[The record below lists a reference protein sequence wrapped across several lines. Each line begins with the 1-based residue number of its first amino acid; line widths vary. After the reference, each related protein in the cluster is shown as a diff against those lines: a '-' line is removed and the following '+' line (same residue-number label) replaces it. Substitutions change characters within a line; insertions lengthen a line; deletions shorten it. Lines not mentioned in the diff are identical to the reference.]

1 MPIACLGLGVLSFG
15 WKSAAKNFAGGEF
28 PLRPTAPSAAPRLGI
43 RRRLLR
49 LLKGRPLARDPVGP
63 AAGQSPLCQ
72 SQPDDR
78 SAGNIGEKPLKTPVL
93 PAPLP
98 RDAPRDRA
106 SSQRPT
112 PVAVAGRV
120 EVEVG
125 GRCAVAGRAACS
137 LAAATPAA
145 RPAAS
150 SPGTV
155 SASCYAI
162 DLTRD

>member
-78 SAGNIGEKPLKTPVL
+78 SAGNIGEKPPKSGV
-93 PAPLP
+93 
-98 RDAPRDRA
+98 
-106 SSQRPT
+106 
-112 PVAVAGRV
+112 
-120 EVEVG
+120 
-125 GRCAVAGRAACS
+125 
-137 LAAATPAA
+137 
-145 RPAAS
+145 
-150 SPGTV
+150 
-155 SASCYAI
+155 
-162 DLTRD
+162 